1 MKKIFVS
8 IAAAG
13 VLVAGAF
20 AASTVV
26 DSPAHAQTAVTTATE
41 TGDVPADGRPD
52 FARPGEILDEVLGDL
67 VTDGTLDQGEADAVK
82 AALEAKHEEVRAEME
97 SWREANPGRFER
109 GFKRGF
115 AMGGLLEDG
124 VIDADELAELPDGH
138 PFKDADG
145 PAADYLADGQLTED
159 ELKQMGEQFHQRWAG
174 DRSAST
180 DA

>member
-20 AASTVV
+20 AASSVV
-26 DSPAHAQTAVTTATE
+26 DSPAHAQTAVTAAVE
-41 TGDVPADGRPD
+41 SDDAEADGRPD
-52 FARPGEILDEVLGDL
+52 FARPHDVMDEVLGAL
-67 VTDGTLDQGEADAVK
+67 VADRTLTQSQADAVE
-82 AALEAKHEEVRAEME
+82 AAFETKHEEVRAEME
-97 SWREANPGRFER
+97 AWREEHPGRFER
-109 GFKRGF
+109 GFKRGL

-124 VIDADELAELPDGH
+124 VIDAGELSELPDDH
-138 PFKDADG
+138 PLKDADG
-145 PAADYLADGQLTED
+145 PAADFLADGQLTED
-159 ELKQMGEQFHQRWAG
+159 ELKQMGEQLRQRWAG

>member
-1 MKKIFVS
+1 MKRIFVS

-26 DSPAHAQTAVTTATE
+26 ESPALAQTAVPTAVASDDATTDA
-41 TGDVPADGRPD
+41 RPD
-52 FARPGEILDEVLGDL
+52 FARPGDMLDEVLGDL
-67 VTDGTLDQGEADAVK
+67 VSDGILDQGEADAVK

-97 SWREANPGRFER
+97 AWREENPGRFER

-115 AMGGLLEDG
+115 GVGGLLEDG
-124 VIDADELAELPDGH
+124 VIDADELAELPDDH
-138 PFKDADG
+138 PLKDADG
-145 PAADYLADGQLTED
+145 PASEYLTDGQLTED
-159 ELKQMGEQFHQRWAG
+159 ELKQIGDQFRQRRAG

-180 DA
+180 DV